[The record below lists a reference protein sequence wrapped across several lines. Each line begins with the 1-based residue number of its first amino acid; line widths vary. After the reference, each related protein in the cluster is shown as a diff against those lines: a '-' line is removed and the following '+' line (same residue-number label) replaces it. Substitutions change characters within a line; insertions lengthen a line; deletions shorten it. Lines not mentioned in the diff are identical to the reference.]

1 MNTLKKYKQGFTLIE
16 LLVVVLIIGILSAVA
31 LPQYTI
37 AVEKARATEAMTNIA
52 TIKQQMDLYVMENG
66 KPSSA
71 ICYQDYATVD
81 LSGGTWKNDG
91 SCPHY
96 YTKNFEYNIGW
107 PGTYIDVERQDKN
120 GLYYTFTIDTSGKY
134 CFTQLT
140 DIGRKICKQ
149 YESQGW
155 KYLDQE
161 Y

>member
-31 LPQYTI
+31 LPQYTL
-37 AVEKARATEAMTNIA
+37 AVEKSRTTEAMTNIA

-66 KPSSA
+66 EPSSS

-81 LSGGTWKNDG
+81 LSGGTWGTDN

-96 YTKNFEYNIGW
+96 ITKNFEYNIGN
-107 PGTYIDVERQDKN
+107 PGTYIDVERQDTN
-120 GLYYTFTIDTSGKY
+120 TLYYTFSIDMYGKY